1 MTELGRI
8 KLMHYLFG
16 EDAEHQCKT
25 CDHILTVTKNRR
37 WNKCKAYGI
46 SSSSSTD
53 WRLKWTA
60 CGLYNKPYAGDV
72 PIVELK
78 KHMPKPIIET
88 QCEGQMTIED
98 ICPMEFKMGEPDES
112 ISCL

>member
-1 MTELGRI
+1 
-8 KLMHYLFG
+8 MHHLFG
-16 EDAEHQCKT
+16 KDEMHKCKE
-25 CDHILTVTKNRR
+25 CDHLITVTENRR

-72 PIVELK
+72 PIFELK
-78 KHMPKPIIET
+78 KHMTKPIEDDQID
-88 QCEGQMTIED
+88 GQMSIWD
-98 ICPMEFKMGEPDES
+98 IKKGVGTFEV
-112 ISCL
+112 